1 MELIYNLTKELSEQN
16 LFNLSVINEINFF
29 VLNKIN
35 MIITNYEL
43 NKNNHYLLGNFVNL
57 GLELENISIDT
68 NNIISIQLKTF
79 SNLILPIIY
88 KLKEICLEFNLQIVN
103 EFKNIIENIFFDEIN
118 NNDDDEYKKYFRY
131 LQINCFTKILH
142 YSKIKDISFEDFG
155 INIKITNLYYIDKF
169 KNLIESFNIFSS
181 NKKNEWIWKAKEY
194 NTYLDISN
202 KIFKE
207 NKCLSL
213 NNDKV
218 EKIEN
223 FKIIQNITNSN
234 ESNNISINKIISN
247 NKTISGSTI
256 IEDESFIIPIDKEY
270 NLSHKT

>member
-142 YSKIKDISFEDFG
+142 YSKIKDI
-155 INIKITNLYYIDKF
+155 
-169 KNLIESFNIFSS
+169 
-181 NKKNEWIWKAKEY
+181 
-194 NTYLDISN
+194 
-202 KIFKE
+202 
-207 NKCLSL
+207 
-213 NNDKV
+213 
-218 EKIEN
+218 
-223 FKIIQNITNSN
+223 
-234 ESNNISINKIISN
+234 
-247 NKTISGSTI
+247 
-256 IEDESFIIPIDKEY
+256 
-270 NLSHKT
+270 